1 MDNIKENER
10 IDDLETHNL
19 KIIQKTDGFCF
30 GIDSVLLSD
39 FSKNIKKNSEILD
52 LGTGTGILGFLLIA
66 KSNIKKV
73 VGIEVQK
80 EIADMANRSIK
91 LNNLESKFEIVNSNI
106 KDLDKILPIDY
117 YDAIVSNPPYKQVDS
132 GKVNENLIKLI
143 SRHEI
148 EASLQDFIKVSF
160 KMLKDKGTLYMVHRA
175 ERLVDILSEMRLN
188 KMEPKRIR
196 FVYSNYESESKLVLI
211 EAVKNGKPF
220 LKTEKPLYIYNN
232 DGSYTNEVLKIYNK
246 DLLESSNK
254 NSGKERV

>member
-73 VGIEVQK
+73 IGIEVQK